1 MNAKELNTEKLVSDL
16 KRVVQ
21 DSEEVLYT
29 AKDVVGDKA
38 RELRERLADGLEAA
52 KRTCRRLEDKAI
64 DGAKAANKTIRKYPY
79 QSIGIGFGLGLLIG
93 ALATRK

>member
-21 DSEEVLYT
+21 DSEEVLYA

-38 RELRERLADGLEAA
+38 RELRERLAEGLGAA